1 MERFADNRFPC
12 FQNGWFQFFW
22 NFRERTDRRQFFVR
36 ESSSLLSLYPVFQ
49 RIDAGKKN
57 NNDGAGYQKDHQKET
72 KPCHAL
78 NIQGSSLNDT
88 LILSIALSIKLIET
102 HINVSGYKNIDI
114 EVFGSVGTLF
124 SV

>member
-1 MERFADNRFPC
+1 MERFVDNRLPC
-12 FQNGWFQFFW
+12 FQNWRFQFFW
-22 NFRERTDRRQFFVR
+22 NFRERADAGRQIFER
-36 ESSSLLSLYPVFQ
+36 ESPSLLSLYPVFQ

-88 LILSIALSIKLIET
+88 LILSIAQSIKSIEK
-102 HINVSGYKNIDI
+102 HINISGYKNINID
-114 EVFGSVGTLF
+114 VFGSVGTLF
-124 SV
+124 